1 MSYTVMI
8 SPCGTS
14 TLTKQANGEIREL
27 LIKTANSRE
36 QDLSA
41 AEKSILEKYID
52 QRRSEILQA
61 DIANVCKS
69 SAELNGIL
77 SYYNHHIP
85 PKNDIHFLLATAT
98 YQGQKTASIIQAW
111 LEEHGCCVQIA
122 SVSQYL
128 NVNNAENFRIAMGEL
143 VEWAE
148 TTLPGYRKSHYK
160 IVFNITGGFK
170 GVNSF
175 LQAMGMFYAD
185 ECVYIFESSNELLR
199 IPRLPVKL
207 DPEGIIRENLLL
219 FRRLA
224 QGETLPLAM
233 CRDIPETL
241 LCQVG
246 DEVVLSAW
254 GKLLWNRC
262 KDEYYSEELLEPLSP
277 KIRYSETFKRTFAS
291 LPPDRKRI
299 VNERLDQ
306 LSHYLDTNQ
315 NNPDSLNFK
324 ALKGNPRPPS
334 THECNA
340 WSDLDAQR
348 IFGHFEH
355 ETFVIDRLDK
365 GLH

>member
-1 MSYTVMI
+1 
-8 SPCGTS
+8 
-14 TLTKQANGEIREL
+14 
-27 LIKTANSRE
+27 
-36 QDLSA
+36 
-41 AEKSILEKYID
+41 
-52 QRRSEILQA
+52 
-61 DIANVCKS
+61 
-69 SAELNGIL
+69 
-77 SYYNHHIP
+77 
-85 PKNDIHFLLATAT
+85 
-98 YQGQKTASIIQAW
+98 
-111 LEEHGCCVQIA
+111 
-122 SVSQYL
+122 
-128 NVNNAENFRIAMGEL
+128 
-143 VEWAE
+143 
-148 TTLPGYRKSHYK
+148 
-160 IVFNITGGFK
+160 
-170 GVNSF
+170 
-175 LQAMGMFYAD
+175 
-185 ECVYIFESSNELLR
+185 
-199 IPRLPVKL
+199 
-207 DPEGIIRENLLL
+207 
-219 FRRLA
+219 
-224 QGETLPLAM
+224 M